1 MTRWLL
7 NLNVY
12 NYKFCYVNTPTRTI
26 FYTGPP
32 AAVTKQQ
39 SSSNLS
45 TLSDGRLH
53 TPPLSSSSSPPR
65 AQYVPDFSVK
75 IVADSQ
81 YLKINRDHYV
91 AAKRATAMERRGG
104 AADNESTSRDD
115 AACQKE
121 WSRAVITS
129 VNTENSGGGVALE
142 GTEGGAVLKA
152 LPSGGVGGGG
162 SGSGSSANRPRP
174 LTSDSVKVEFAAPSC
189 CCDGSPVATVS
200 VVNAQANNQSKT
212 GNDTAENATS

>member
-1 MTRWLL
+1 MF
-7 NLNVY
+7 VMQCVQ
-12 NYKFCYVNTPTRTI
+12 F
-26 FYTGPP
+26 FTGSS

-45 TLSDGRLH
+45 TVSDSLY
-53 TPPLSSSSSPPR
+53 TPSPSPR
-65 AQYVPDFSVK
+65 TQYVPDFSVK

-91 AAKRATAMERRGG
+91 AAKRATAMERRG
-104 AADNESTSRDD
+104 AATDNESTSRDD
-115 AACQKE
+115 AAFQKE
-121 WSRAVITS
+121 WSRAIPS
-129 VNTENSGGGVALE
+129 VNTESFTGDALE
-142 GTEGGAVLKA
+142 APEGGAVLKA
-152 LPSGGVGGGG
+152 PSSGGGG
-162 SGSGSSANRPRP
+162 GGVSSANRPRS

-212 GNDTAENATS
+212 GNNTTENTTS